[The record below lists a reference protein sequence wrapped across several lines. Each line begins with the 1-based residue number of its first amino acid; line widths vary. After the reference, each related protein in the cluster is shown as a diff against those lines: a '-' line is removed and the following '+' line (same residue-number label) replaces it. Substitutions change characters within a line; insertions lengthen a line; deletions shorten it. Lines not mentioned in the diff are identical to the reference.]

1 MKIEGR
7 CRNCGRDFPIDL
19 LLQDPRRTGRCP
31 FCGVPIDLHYGAQLV
46 DALEQLQ
53 RVGTI
58 MTATLKKVESF
69 GTNLEIDDE
78 SVLGPIRAALAAR
91 EEASARRKAIEEA
104 SEAEGTSGLA
114 AG

>member
-1 MKIEGR
+1 MKIQGR

-19 LLQDPRRTGRCP
+19 VTEDPQRAGHCP
-31 FCGVPIDLHYGAQLV
+31 FCGVPIDQHYGAQFI

-69 GTNLEIDDE
+69 GPNLEIDAE
-78 SVLGPIRAALAAR
+78 SVLGPIRQALGAR
-91 EEASARRKAIEEA
+91 EEASAKRRRTEEA
-104 SEAEGTSGLA
+104 SEAEGTAGLA

>member
-1 MKIEGR
+1 VKIQGR

-19 LLQDPRRTGRCP
+19 LTQDPQRQGRCP
-31 FCGVPIDLHYGAQLV
+31 FCGVPIDQHYGANFV
-46 DALEQLQ
+46 EALEQLQ

-69 GTNLEIDDE
+69 GPNLEIDAE
-78 SVLGPIRAALAAR
+78 SVLGPIRDALGAR
-91 EEASARRKAIEEA
+91 EEASRRRRETEKA
-104 SEAEGTSGLA
+104 SEAEGRAGRA